1 MSNKRTRKSQL
12 ALEQEP
18 LRQPTQ
24 RQQSVAAE
32 SVSEE
37 QIRAIITASQQE
49 TVTAFTALVQTT
61 VNSALSRIN
70 RSEEIKDLPEAL
82 LNTVQDM
89 AKNLAE
95 ADKGERAYGV

>member
-18 LRQPTQ
+18 FTQPTQ
-24 RQQSVAAE
+24 RHQSFAAE

-61 VNSALSRIN
+61 VDSALSRIN
-70 RSEEIKDLPEAL
+70 RSEEIKDLPEDL

-95 ADKGERAYGV
+95 TDKGKRAYGV